1 MGHAVREVWSPGWNV
16 LDTGGVDNL
25 FRREGWFGGSLLL
38 LAVIVVIDAATP
50 ESSLATGCAA
60 AAFLAAATCTAVRT
74 AVVSTAA
81 LVSGLVL
88 IARNDE
94 DALSN
99 AARVA
104 VLLLAAGLAPVLARM
119 RENRERRILDL
130 TRAAKVAQD
139 AVLTPVPATAGMLRL
154 ASAYESASREA
165 LIGGD
170 LFAVVTTDHETRLL
184 VGDVRGKGLDAVKTA
199 ALVLALFREAAYRCE
214 SLNDVATYCDERLR
228 PHLNEEDFVTALFA
242 SIDDTGYTEIVS
254 RGHPAPLLAHAS
266 TLTSLDFPEP
276 AAPLGLAVDPGATSS
291 QRLRLDPGDR
301 LLFFTDGLAEARD
314 RQGHFIDVNDLVAGL
329 GTTEFDAT
337 LPSVL
342 SRLHS
347 VAPSIDDDL
356 ALLLVE
362 YAAPGPPRVATTSA
376 AH

>member
-1 MGHAVREVWSPGWNV
+1 
-16 LDTGGVDNL
+16 VDNL

-38 LAVIVVIDAATP
+38 LAGIAVIDRLTP

-60 AAFLAAATCTAVRT
+60 PAFLAAATCTARRT
-74 AVVSTAA
+74 AVVAA
-81 LVSGLVL
+81 ASLVTGVVL
-88 IARNDE
+88 IALNDE

-104 VLLLAAGLAPVLARM
+104 VLLLAAGLAPALARM
-119 RENRERRILDL
+119 RENRERQIRDL

-139 AVLTPVPATAGMLRL
+139 AVLTPVPATAGMLRF

-170 LFAVVTTDHETRLL
+170 LFAVVTTDRETRLL

-214 SLNDVATYCDERLR
+214 SLNDVAAYCDERLR
-228 PHLNEEDFVTALFA
+228 PHIGDEDFVTALFA

-266 TLTSLDFPEP
+266 TLTSLDVPEP
-276 AAPLGLAVDPGATSS
+276 AGPLGLAVDPGATSS
-291 QRLRLDPGDR
+291 QRLRLEPGDR

-314 RQGHFIDVNDLVAGL
+314 RQGQFIDVNDLVAGL

-337 LPSVL
+337 LPAVL

-347 VAPSIDDDL
+347 AAPSIDDDL

-362 YAAPGPPRVATTSA
+362 YAAPGRPRVATTAA